1 MELLREII
9 LCLGSTSTR
18 VACRLRLVSRIFNVW
33 VLPLLFRTVTFTTPD
48 DVTRFAATLLPKR
61 KVHIPAMKSTLH
73 TFPRPLSSYAINS
86 LAFVVHTRLP
96 SVEIGLASVAPA
108 FTQVK
113 NLVVTAQNL
122 SSNAHW
128 IRHHPIRPWYMMV
141 IHFGFPHLFN
151 YREPIFES
159 VTHMYTSVL
168 TGLRDTS
175 VADLPRLT
183 HLAVHTRG
191 GISGTAA
198 WGVAN
203 QIAKT
208 LGALPRLERFVL
220 VLGDPPADVPQLEE
234 WKEILGSCMH
244 DKRFSLLP
252 YFRDLRQEWQDIVEG
267 RENLW
272 DRADTWCSLE
282 NETSPRKLCYLA
294 ALVNGQYPVPPV
306 LQKKPR
312 EPEWEIDLV
321 QRVDYSPYEG
331 DPAEKGDFADLL
343 V

>member
-1 MELLREII
+1 
-9 LCLGSTSTR
+9 
-18 VACRLRLVSRIFNVW
+18 
-33 VLPLLFRTVTFTTPD
+33 
-48 DVTRFAATLLPKR
+48 
-61 KVHIPAMKSTLH
+61 MKSTLH
-73 TFPRPLSSYAINS
+73 TLPRPLSSYAINS

-108 FTQVK
+108 FAQVK

-128 IRHHPIRPWYMMV
+128 IRRHPIRPRYMMV

-168 TGLRDTS
+168 TGLRGTS
-175 VADLPRLT
+175 VTDLPRLT

-191 GISGTAA
+191 SISVSAA
-198 WGVAN
+198 LGVAN
-203 QIAKT
+203 QIAKF
-208 LGALPRLERFVL
+208 LGALPRLECFVL
-220 VLGDPPADVPQLEE
+220 VLGDPPAGEPHLDE
-234 WKEILGSCMH
+234 WKEMLGSCMH

-252 YFRDLRQEWQDIVEG
+252 YFRDPRQEWQDIVDGSESV
-267 RENLW
+267 W
-272 DRADTWCSLE
+272 DRATTWRSLE
-282 NETSPRKLCYLA
+282 NESAARQLSYLA
-294 ALVNGQYPVPPV
+294 VLVSGQYLVPPAF
-306 LQKKPR
+306 QNKPL

-343 V
+343 LV